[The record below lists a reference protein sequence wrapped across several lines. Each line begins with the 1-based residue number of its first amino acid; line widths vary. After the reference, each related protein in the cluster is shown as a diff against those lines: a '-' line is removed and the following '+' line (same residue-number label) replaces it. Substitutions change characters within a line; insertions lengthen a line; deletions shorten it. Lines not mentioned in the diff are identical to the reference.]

1 MDRNKIIN
9 IITNSYFDKI
19 LNEKENEIYELKMK
33 LEKYKILLE
42 IERIKKNY

>member
-42 IERIKKNY
+42 IERIKKK

>member
-19 LNEKENEIYELKMK
+19 LIEKENEIYELKMK

>member
-33 LEKYKILLE
+33 LEKYKILSE

>member
-19 LNEKENEIYELKMK
+19 LNEKQNEIYELKMK

-42 IERIKKNY
+42 IERIKKN

>member
-42 IERIKKNY
+42 IERIKKN

>member
-42 IERIKKNY
+42 IERIKKNN

>member
-9 IITNSYFDKI
+9 IITNSYFNKI

-42 IERIKKNY
+42 IERIKKN